1 MSDVTQQKKRKRS
14 KGEVNP
20 SKPTVD
26 EEITDPSSNEDEQL
40 EVSDEE
46 DALNLKK
53 NSRVKIQPI
62 KEGGL
67 QSNIWRI

>member
-46 DALNLKK
+46 DALE
-53 NSRVKIQPI
+53 SEEEF
-62 KEGGL
+62 EGENPADKRRRL
-67 QSNIWRI
+67 AKQYEA

>member
-46 DALNLKK
+46 DALE
-53 NSRVKIQPI
+53 SEEEFEGKIQPI

-67 QSNIWRI
+67 QSNIWRT